1 MVAQMTL
8 DHFVWVRVLVPE
20 PFFYPGAIF
29 LRRYGQEAKTSPS
42 QGEITGSIPV
52 SATKWQIIKHKIKGS
67 KADALELSLFY
78 AILHFKI
85 FNACLWCF
93 VTAAG
98 VIFCLAAVLQ

>member
-20 PFFYPGAIF
+20 PIF

-52 SATKWQIIKHKIKGS
+52 SATKW
-67 KADALELSLFY
+67 L
-78 AILHFKI
+78 AIFLR
-85 FNACLWCF
+85 
-93 VTAAG
+93 
-98 VIFCLAAVLQ
+98 

>member
-8 DHFVWVRVLVPE
+8 DHFVS
-20 PFFYPGAIF
+20 GAIF

-52 SATKWQIIKHKIKGS
+52 SATKWQIIKHKIKSS

-78 AILHFKI
+78 AILPRKI
-85 FNACLWCF
+85 FNACLWF
-93 VTAAG
+93 LLTIAG
-98 VIFCLAAVLQ
+98 VIFSFAAVL